1 MAEKTAKSSLVVF
14 ILFMSLLSFPFM
26 GFAVAQNG
34 TAFIDSSSINLSEL
48 EQIESDYIHVNFT
61 IVEDSG
67 YGSNVTIEYQIR
79 SIEGQVIQNSSQSVS
94 IDAAG
99 AEQISKNISSLPY
112 GYSILNVSISGDV
125 GVNLSS
131 SNPGILTFERT
142 LHRLRPSN
150 ISIGSVSGIYFESI
164 DEMLNSTGNLSLSDG
179 DFLRMQIP
187 LMNEGDYDWRGT
199 LIVSFIDGLEWNY
212 TSDEIEVNASSTK
225 IVQIYSPNVLN
236 EGVLNWSITLD
247 NVTGIQG
254 IHSRSGDILVG
265 PPPLPLLE
273 VESLSSTTN
282 LPAGTLANHTFRIW
296 NNGSVPY
303 SGFYSCELDGENIS
317 FQAIDIGPVSNLQVV
332 VEHTV
337 RPGLL
342 ACEVTGQR
350 IDDESV
356 PQVTILYN
364 MASAMF
370 EIVGQSK
377 PTAMTGPWNVGDR
390 YHASMLIRN
399 TGTETGHAKLVMT
412 FDGVEQSGEYL
423 ELPPNS
429 AGEVSIDFELPRSGL
444 YEFDWKVVTFDGA
457 FSTDSSGIVSIN
469 VSESQAINTDITK
482 IVWSEND
489 GLSFDVKVSISEG
502 SKRQVHISYGTFT
515 GTLEEQVGEF
525 EIELSTGSVVLPL
538 YVGQGT
544 CEGVFVI
551 VTPIDWVANPTRSV
565 AMEEFE
571 IAEPTYT
578 VELDPLLTPRRP
590 IEGDRTEVEISFQV
604 TGFFVD
610 RNSEYS
616 ILGPNGEV
624 LFSGPAPKI
633 QGTSQSAT
641 VTPEI
646 IWPSNNEVQ
655 LKVVW
660 LIEGK
665 RIESTTL
672 YQSGELVVDE
682 SSFEIPMLEV
692 FYGVVLGGV
701 IIFILRL
708 RQHKVDP
715 PQANLEKEES
725 NHKKKNLDRQFSN
738 EEKKTI
744 DCPECARQLRIPH
757 TYEGKVRCPDC
768 EHSFEVATKSS
779 GESEAPLKKED
790 EVKEEPNSTVNDGKK
805 EISCPDCERSL
816 RVPNSYDG
824 SVRCPACKCVFK
836 AS

>member
-1 MAEKTAKSSLVVF
+1 MAGKTAKSSLVVF
-14 ILFMSLLSFPFM
+14 ILFMTALPFPFM
-26 GFAVAQNG
+26 GFAEAQNG
-34 TAFIDSSSINLSEL
+34 TAFIDSTSINLSEL
-48 EQIESDYIHVNFT
+48 EQIENEYIHLNFT
-61 IVEDSG
+61 IIEGSG
-67 YGSNVTIEYQIR
+67 YGSNVTIEYEVR

-99 AEQISKNISSLPY
+99 TEQISKNVTSIPY
-112 GYSILNVSISGDV
+112 GYNILNVSIFGDV

-131 SNPGILTFERT
+131 SNPGILTFERIVQ
-142 LHRLRPSN
+142 RLRPSN
-150 ISIGSVSGIYFESI
+150 ISIASVSGIYFESI
-164 DEMLNSTGNLSLSDG
+164 DETLNPTGNNSLSDG
-179 DFLRMQIP
+179 DFFRMEIP
-187 LMNEGDYDWRGT
+187 LLNDGDYDWRGT
-199 LIVSFIDGLEWNY
+199 LIVSFFDALDWNY
-212 TSDEIEVNASSTK
+212 TSNEIEVNASSTK
-225 IVQIYSPNVLN
+225 IVQIYSPNGLI
-236 EGVLNWSITLD
+236 EGVLNWTIVLD
-247 NVTGIQG
+247 NITGIQG
-254 IHSRSGDILVG
+254 VHSRSGGIHVG

-273 VESLSSTTN
+273 VESLSPTSN
-282 LPAGTLANHTFRIW
+282 LSAGTLSNHSFRIW
-296 NNGSVPY
+296 NNGSVSY
-303 SGFYSCELDGENIS
+303 SGVFSCALDGENIS
-317 FQAIDIGPVSNLQVV
+317 SQSIDVGPASNLQVV
-332 VEHTV
+332 VEHQV

-342 ACEVTGQR
+342 ACMLTGQR
-350 IDDESV
+350 IDEESV

-370 EIVGQSK
+370 EIVGQSE
-377 PTAMTGPWNVGDR
+377 PTAMTGPWNAGDR

-399 TGTETGHAKLVMT
+399 TGTETGHVNLVMS

-429 AGEVSIDFELPRSGL
+429 AGEVSINFELPRSGL
-444 YEFDWKVVTFDGA
+444 YEFDWKAMTFDGA
-457 FSTDSSGIVSIN
+457 FSTDSSGIFSIN
-469 VSESQAINTDITK
+469 VSESQTIDTEIID
-482 IVWSEND
+482 IVWNEDD
-489 GLSFDVKVSISEG
+489 GLSFDVKVSMSEG
-502 SKRQVHISYGTFT
+502 SKREVHISYGTFT

-525 EIELSTGSVVLPL
+525 EIEISTGSVVLPL

-551 VTPIDWVANPTRSV
+551 VTPIDWVANPSRSV

-571 IAEPTYT
+571 IEEPIYL

-604 TGFFVD
+604 TGYFID
-610 RNSEYS
+610 RNSEFS
-616 ILGPNGEV
+616 ILGPDGEV

-646 IWPSNNEVQ
+646 IWPSNDEVQ
-655 LKVVW
+655 LNVVW

-665 RIESTTL
+665 RIESTAL
-672 YQSGELVVDE
+672 YQSGEIIADDT
-682 SSFEIPMLEV
+682 SFEIPMLEV
-692 FYGVVLGGV
+692 FYGVILGGV
-701 IIFILRL
+701 IIFVLRL
-708 RQHKVDP
+708 KQNKLDM
-715 PQANLEKEES
+715 PQANVEKKAS
-725 NHKKKNLDRQFSN
+725 QKKKHDGQFSD

-768 EHSFEVATKSS
+768 EHSFEVAEKSS
-779 GESEAPLKKED
+779 GESESPQKKED
-790 EVKEEPNSTVNDGKK
+790 EIKEEPNSTPNDGKK

-816 RVPNSYDG
+816 RVPESYDG